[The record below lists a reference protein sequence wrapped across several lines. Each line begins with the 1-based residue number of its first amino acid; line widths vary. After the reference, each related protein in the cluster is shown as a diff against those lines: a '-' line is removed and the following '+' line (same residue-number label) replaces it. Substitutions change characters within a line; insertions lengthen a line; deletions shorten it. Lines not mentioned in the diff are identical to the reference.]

1 MTTLRKKFIRDLQIN
16 NYSPHTV
23 RNYVK
28 AIERMSLYFNKC
40 PSELSIEEIKDYLAY
55 QVSLKKSWSY
65 VNIIQSALK
74 KLYTDTLED
83 PGRVELLKRP
93 KLDKK
98 VPYILSREEIV
109 GFLDQCKI
117 KYKVIFMIM
126 YGCGLRVSE
135 VAQLHIRD
143 IDGSRMRLQVRHPK
157 GHVQREVPMP
167 GPLLFWLRY
176 YIKQH
181 PSKGYLFCGRDSI
194 TPLPPRAIQRVF
206 SYQLKKSSI
215 NKPVTTHSLR
225 HAFATHA
232 MEEGSDLLALQK
244 CLGHKSI
251 TTTMAYYHLTP
262 KLNNSLVSP
271 LLSLPKY
278 GETTI

>member
-1 MTTLRKKFIRDLQIN
+1 MTELRKKYIRDLQIK
-16 NYSPHTV
+16 NYSAHTI

-28 AIERMSLYFNKC
+28 AIEQIALYFNKC
-40 PSELSIEEIKDYLAY
+40 PSELSLEEIKDYLAY

-74 KLYTDTLED
+74 KLYTDTLQD
-83 PGRVELLKRP
+83 PHRIELLKRP
-93 KLDKK
+93 KLDKNI
-98 VPYILSREEIV
+98 PFILNREEIV
-109 GFLDQCKI
+109 RFLDQCKV
-117 KYKVIFMIM
+117 KHKVIFMIM

-143 IDGSRMRLQVRHPK
+143 IDSSRMVIQVRHPK

-167 GPLLFWLRY
+167 ESLLFWLRY
-176 YIKQH
+176 YIQQK
-181 PSKGYLFCGRDSI
+181 PSKGYLFCGRDGI
-194 TPLPPRAIQRVF
+194 TPLPPRSIQRVF
-206 SYQLKKSSI
+206 AYQLKNSKI
-215 NKPVTTHSLR
+215 NKPVSTHSLR

-251 TTTMAYYHLTP
+251 TATMTYYHLTP
-262 KLNNSLVSP
+262 KLNRSLVSP

-278 GETTI
+278 GKTSI